1 MNRFL
6 LAAGLLLGSLAPAL
20 AQRLITQTAALR
32 DGQSVFLDLKHA
44 HRVRVRPGGAGLAV
58 KATVVVNNNERN
70 DAVSLRL
77 EESAAEVS
85 VVETLDEALLR
96 KFQFSGD
103 CGGQGG
109 SNGNGGGNTY
119 NWNNG
124 DGDGD
129 AGQRYRYCLQ
139 IDYEVTLPAGTALRL
154 ATVTGD
160 LDVQDLTGEITAKTV
175 SGDLQFA
182 GLSGAVTART
192 ISGDVNF
199 AHRGPRAVNV
209 KTVSGD
215 VKLTTENGAATDV
228 ASVSGDVDV
237 RWPAAEGADLS
248 LRSVTGEVY
257 ADPAVAFSNR
267 RARSLLG
274 YTLKGTLGSGGAPVQ
289 IESVSGDV
297 FFRKQ

>member
-6 LAAGLLLGSLAPAL
+6 LAAALLLGSLAPAL
-20 AQRLITQTAALR
+20 AQRIITQTAALSG
-32 DGQSVFLDLKHA
+32 GQGVFLDLKHA
-44 HRVRVRPGGAGLAV
+44 HRIRVRPGGAELTV

-70 DAVSLRL
+70 DAVSLKL
-77 EESAAEVS
+77 EQAAAEVS

-96 KFQFSGD
+96 KFQFSGE
-103 CGGQGG
+103 CNG
-109 SNGNGGGNTY
+109 SGNGGDNDNSGSTY

-124 DGDGD
+124 DGGK
-129 AGQRYRYCLQ
+129 GYRYCLQ

-154 ATVTGD
+154 STITGD
-160 LDVQDLTGEITAKTV
+160 LDLQDLTGEITAKTV

-182 GLSGAVTART
+182 NLSGAVTART
-192 ISGDVNF
+192 ISGDAKVT
-199 AHRGPRAVNV
+199 HRGPRAVNV
-209 KTVSGD
+209 KTVSGN

-237 RWPAAEGADLS
+237 SWPAAEGADLS

-267 RARSLLG
+267 RAHSLIG
-274 YTLKGTLGSGGAPVQ
+274 YTLKGTLGSGGPLVQ

>member
-20 AQRLITQTAALR
+20 AQRIITQTAALGG
-32 DGQSVFLDLKHA
+32 GQSVSLDLKHA
-44 HRVRVRPGGAGLAV
+44 HRIRVRPGGTGLTV

-70 DAVSLRL
+70 DAVSLKL
-77 EESAAEVS
+77 EQSAAEVS
-85 VVETLDEALLR
+85 IVETLDEALLR
-96 KFQFSGD
+96 KFQFSGE
-103 CGGQGG
+103 CNGSGN
-109 SNGNGGGNTY
+109 SNGGDNSGSTY
-119 NWNNG
+119 NWN
-124 DGDGD
+124 DGGK
-129 AGQRYRYCLQ
+129 GYRYCLQ

-154 ATVTGD
+154 STITGD
-160 LDVQDLTGEITAKTV
+160 LDLQDLTGEITAKTV

-192 ISGDVNF
+192 ISGDANV

-215 VKLTTENGAATDV
+215 VKLTTENSSATDV

-237 RWPAAEGADLS
+237 RWPAAEGADLN
-248 LRSVTGEVY
+248 LRSITGEVY

-267 RARSLLG
+267 RAHSLIG
-274 YTLKGTLGSGGAPVQ
+274 YTLKGTLGSGGPLVQ

>member
-6 LAAGLLLGSLAPAL
+6 LAAALLLSSLAPAL
-20 AQRLITQTAALR
+20 AQRIITQTAALGS
-32 DGQSVFLDLKHA
+32 GQGVFLDLKHA
-44 HRVRVRPGGAGLAV
+44 HRIRVRPGGAGLSV
-58 KATVVVNNNERN
+58 QATVVVNNNERN
-70 DAVSLRL
+70 DAVSLKV
-77 EESAAEVS
+77 EQAAAEVS

-96 KFQFSGD
+96 KFQFSGE
-103 CGGQGG
+103 CNG
-109 SNGNGGGNTY
+109 SGNGGSTY
-119 NWNNG
+119 NWNN
-124 DGDGD
+124 DGN
-129 AGQRYRYCLQ
+129 AGKGYRYCLQ

-154 ATVTGD
+154 ATITGD
-160 LDVQDLTGEITAKTV
+160 LDLQDLTGEITAKTV
-175 SGDLQFA
+175 SGNLQFA

-192 ISGDVNF
+192 ISGDANV

-228 ASVSGDVDV
+228 ASVSGNVDV

-267 RARSLLG
+267 REHSLVG
-274 YTLKGTLGSGGAPVQ
+274 YTLKGTLGSGGPLVQ

>member
-6 LAAGLLLGSLAPAL
+6 LAAGLLLGSMAPAL
-20 AQRLITQTAALR
+20 AQRLITQTAALGG
-32 DGQSVFLDLKHA
+32 GQGVFLDLKHA
-44 HRVRVRPGGAGLAV
+44 HRIRVRPGGAGLSV
-58 KATVVVNNNERN
+58 QATVVVNNNERN
-70 DAVSLRL
+70 DAVSLKL
-77 EESAAEVS
+77 EQSAAEVS

-96 KFQFSGD
+96 KFQFSGE
-103 CGGQGG
+103 CNG
-109 SNGNGGGNTY
+109 SGNG

-124 DGDGD
+124 D
-129 AGQRYRYCLQ
+129 AGKGYRYCLQ

-154 ATVTGD
+154 ATITGD
-160 LDVQDLTGEITAKTV
+160 LDLADLTGEITAKTV
-175 SGDLQFA
+175 SGDLRFA

-192 ISGDVNF
+192 ISGDATV

-228 ASVSGDVDV
+228 ASVSGNVDV

-267 RARSLLG
+267 RAHSLIG
-274 YTLKGTLGSGGAPVQ
+274 YTLKGTLGSGGPLVQ
-289 IESVSGDV
+289 MESVSGDV

>member
-1 MNRFL
+1 MHRFV

-109 SNGNGGGNTY
+109 SNY
-119 NWNNG
+119 N
-124 DGDGD
+124 GDGD
-129 AGQRYRYCLQ
+129 AGQRYHYCLQ

-160 LDVQDLTGEITAKTV
+160 LDLQDLTGEIVAKTV

-192 ISGDVNF
+192 VSGDVNF

>member
-6 LAAGLLLGSLAPAL
+6 LAAGLLFSSLAPAL
-20 AQRLITQTAALR
+20 AQRLITQTAALSG
-32 DGQSVFLDLKHA
+32 GQSVFLDLKHA
-44 HRVRVRPGGAGLAV
+44 HRIRVRPGGAGLAV
-58 KATVVVNNNERN
+58 QATVVVNNNERN
-70 DAVSLRL
+70 DAVSLKL
-77 EESAAEVS
+77 EQSAAEVS

-96 KFQFSGD
+96 KFQFSGE
-103 CGGQGG
+103 CNGS
-109 SNGNGGGNTY
+109 SNGGGGGNTY
-119 NWNNG
+119 NWNN
-124 DGDGD
+124 DDN
-129 AGQRYRYCLQ
+129 AGKGYRYCLQ

-175 SGDLQFA
+175 SGSLQFA

-192 ISGDVNF
+192 ISGNANVG
-199 AHRGPRAVNV
+199 HRGPRAVSV

-215 VKLTTENGAATDV
+215 VQLITENSSATDV
-228 ASVSGDVDV
+228 ASVSGNVDV

-267 RARSLLG
+267 REHSLLG
-274 YTLKGTLGSGGAPVQ
+274 YTLKGTLGSGGTPVQ